1 MNDFVQILI
10 IVTVFLGFL
19 VACIVIIIVNPNRVK
34 VEAKKENDKDIQEIC
49 FSLDRENHLKK
60 D

>member
-19 VACIVIIIVNPNRVK
+19 VTCIVITIVNPNRVK
-34 VEAKKENDKDIQEIC
+34 VEAKKESDKDIQEIC
-49 FSLDRENHLKK
+49 FSLDKESHLKK